1 MEEIK
6 VNKRWQ
12 RAELE
17 IVKLDTADIIT
28 TSNTVL
34 NWDVDPDKT
43 TPYETQR
50 FDFKF

>member
-6 VNKRWQ
+6 VNKKWQ

-28 TSNTVL
+28 TSGITID
-34 NWDVDPDKT
+34 WEVDPDKT
-43 TPYETQR
+43 NYETKK